1 MDFSLT
7 DEQELLQETLRA
19 FVANECPPRK
29 VRAIFD
35 GDRGEAP
42 ALWKGLVEMGI
53 AGLGVPESH
62 GGAGLELLELA
73 LVAEELGR
81 GCVPVPFL
89 GHALATL
96 ALVHGGSREQQARWL
111 PRLAA
116 GEARATVALA
126 EPGGGW
132 LPEEWR
138 VELAG
143 GRLSGAKAL
152 VPEA

>member
-1 MDFSLT
+1 MDFSLGE
-7 DEQELLQETLRA
+7 EQELFQNTVRG
-19 FVANECPPRK
+19 FVARECPSQTA
-29 VRAIFD
+29 RAIFD
-35 GDRGEAP
+35 GKRPGS
-42 ALWKGLVEMGI
+42 ALWQGLAEIGVLGLVI
-53 AGLGVPESH
+53 PEAY
-62 GGAGLELLELA
+62 GGTSLDLLDLA

-81 GCVPVPFL
+81 GAVPVPFL